1 MSVGI
6 VVLLAFNTISSTV
19 ASANSCVLSDCS
31 VPSSSNCSR
40 QLLDRFIGR
49 KRSYL
54 PPEQTGLNIS
64 ESDHLLNL
72 LNDSPERKCIDLQTG
87 QSYFFVPFVLF
98 EELYCIELV
107 CHSVYFRTLA
117 LDYVLHI
124 KNYSDMQSKLC
135 IKHNAIQIN
144 AEYCSSPVGEKLRLT
159 FFDNGD
165 RLLMED
171 LSGKAPNG
179 TSLMLQK
186 TNRVDN
192 TKCECPNVGKMID
205 KNKKCATIEE
215 IEALEQLR
223 AKQRKNESSEGK
235 LSRKQNRNHASNWI
249 IGFGFGCLVFLG
261 IVGMG
266 LKMKLLAHFSNVLER
281 RVQRTTVTFINVK

>member
-1 MSVGI
+1 MSADI
-6 VVLLAFNTISSTV
+6 VAILAFGTISLTV

-31 VPSSSNCSR
+31 IPSSSNCTR
-40 QLLDRFIGR
+40 QLLDRFIGS
-49 KRSYL
+49 KRSYSH
-54 PPEQTGLNIS
+54 PEQTALNIS
-64 ESDHLLNL
+64 DSDHLLNL
-72 LNDSPERKCIDLQTG
+72 LNDSPERKCINWETRQRF
-87 QSYFFVPFVLF
+87 FFVPF
-98 EELYCIELV
+98 EQLYCIELV

-124 KNYSDMQSKLC
+124 KNYSDMQSKVC

-159 FFDNGD
+159 FFGNGD
-165 RLLMED
+165 GLLMED
-171 LSGKAPNG
+171 LSGKVPNG

-215 IEALEQLR
+215 MEALEQLR
-223 AKQRKNESSEGK
+223 AKQRKNETSEGK
-235 LSRKQNRNHASNWI
+235 LSRKQSRNYASNWI